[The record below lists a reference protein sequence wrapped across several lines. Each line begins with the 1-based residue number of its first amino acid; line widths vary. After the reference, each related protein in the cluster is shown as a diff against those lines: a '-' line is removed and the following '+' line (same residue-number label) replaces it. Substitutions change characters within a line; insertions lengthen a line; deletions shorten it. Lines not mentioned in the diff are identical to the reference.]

1 MSVDFAKYDKKHG
14 LVLHDETYEN
24 GMYFYIGK
32 SDLKAKNQRTNSKVK
47 ITSNVSEQNLRINM
61 KISSILRV
69 RITESKD
76 HYIISILYQLT
87 FKIIKFLEFSE
98 FGITGS

>member
-47 ITSNVSEQNLRINM
+47 ITSNISKQNFRKDFFTSQSKNHRIKGSLHHFN
-61 KISSILRV
+61 
-69 RITESKD
+69 SK
-76 HYIISILYQLT
+76 
-87 FKIIKFLEFSE
+87 
-98 FGITGS
+98 